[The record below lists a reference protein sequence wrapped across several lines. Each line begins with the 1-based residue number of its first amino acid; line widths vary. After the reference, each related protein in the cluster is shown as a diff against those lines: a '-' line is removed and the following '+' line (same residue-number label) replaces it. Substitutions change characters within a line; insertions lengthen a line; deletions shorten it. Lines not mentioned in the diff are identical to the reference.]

1 MRPGCFGNPT
11 ELISDNGTQFTSSEF
26 TEFLAVADIKHRK
39 VSLYYPQANGAIER
53 WNRVLKETLLTAEQE
68 RKPWKSFVQD
78 FLLTYRATPH
88 STTGLSPYELMFNR
102 KMRTKVNI
110 GPASKATL
118 LSEKQL
124 RSHVI
129 SKQNASKVYT
139 DARRGAQV
147 PKIKEGSL
155 VRVRKPFHV
164 KKGLSKFHRPAR
176 VVRRAGAN
184 AYVLEDGRTWN
195 AAHLSLVP
203 DRIKDTIDSSVPVP
217 VLGPAH
223 MLDVPVPESEPAQST
238 TEGRMPARVR
248 KKPAWLNDYVQ

>member
-1 MRPGCFGNPT
+1 M
-11 ELISDNGTQFTSSEF
+11 
-26 TEFLAVADIKHRK
+26 
-39 VSLYYPQANGAIER
+39 
-53 WNRVLKETLLTAEQE
+53 
-68 RKPWKSFVQD
+68 
-78 FLLTYRATPH
+78 LTYRATPH
-88 STTGLSPYELMFNR
+88 STTGVSPYELNR

-118 LSEKQL
+118 LTEKQL
-124 RSHVI
+124 RNRVI

-195 AAHLSLVP
+195 ATHLSLVP
-203 DRIKDTIDSSVPVP
+203 DRVKDTFDSSVLVP
-217 VLGPAH
+217 VLGSAQ
-223 MLDVPVPESEPAQST
+223 MLDVPVPESGPAQPF
-238 TEGRMPARVR
+238 GDVRMPGRVR